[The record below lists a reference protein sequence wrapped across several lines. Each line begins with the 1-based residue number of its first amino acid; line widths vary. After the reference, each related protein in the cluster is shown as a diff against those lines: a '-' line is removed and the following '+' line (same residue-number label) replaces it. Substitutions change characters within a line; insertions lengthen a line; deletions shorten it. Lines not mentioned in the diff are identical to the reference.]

1 MTCDLDEGSN
11 FFLEF
16 LIFSCFRE
24 FFERIILCNS
34 LVWSCSITG
43 KAGLTYQEAV
53 ESEEKALKNI
63 ASFPAA
69 LQKPLLFLAEKTKRS
84 RLADLND
91 DVFMFAKDRYFIG
104 EIVDAVISGEK

>member
-1 MTCDLDEGSN
+1 M
-11 FFLEF
+11 FF
-16 LIFSCFRE
+16 CCRE

-43 KAGLTYQEAV
+43 KASLTFQEAL
-53 ESEEKALKNI
+53 ESEEKALKHI

-69 LQKPLLFLAEKTKRS
+69 LQKPLLFLAQKTKRS
-84 RLADLND
+84 RLADMND

-104 EIVDAVISGEK
+104 EIVDVVVGGEK